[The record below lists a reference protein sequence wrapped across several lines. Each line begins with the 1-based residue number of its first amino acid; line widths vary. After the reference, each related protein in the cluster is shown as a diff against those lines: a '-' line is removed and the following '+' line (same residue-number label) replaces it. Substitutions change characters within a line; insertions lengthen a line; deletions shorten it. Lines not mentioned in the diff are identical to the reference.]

1 MQVDGQA
8 NVKPIFLKTEGG
20 TIQVTILV
28 NTLVGIISVLFLK
41 RQERILSIVSA
52 GCKTDL
58 GVVDQGCKHGRLGA
72 SQL

>member
-1 MQVDGQA
+1 MDGQA

-52 GCKTDL
+52 GCETDL